1 VAIDVCTKH
10 HERFDPDTRTC
21 ALCDWERDQ
30 SDVSETTP
38 GPGLDDMPFPKPE
51 LALASQASTER
62 TVSLQAGGDDSETCD
77 AEVALPSEIFVED
90 GIADGAATTGS
101 LAIQSNPSWKPDMA
115 PELAISASDRGML
128 DKLRA
133 VRDRG
138 LFPVLFFGYGGAGKT
153 WLLHRLKQQLGQ
165 FPYSFPCD
173 PVFQE
178 LTDHESERV
187 ELRTTSDVEIHY
199 VYANKTFVLIDV
211 PGDWTYNLLE
221 QNYAELRR
229 LVTAMHMAKAIIV
242 CFPADLMVLGEL
254 IPEKDEE
261 FLDAVARRIA
271 EAAID
276 EDPTFD
282 AAEYL
287 RIFRNSSDDL
297 DRFGRGVF
305 RVAAMLEYLK
315 QQRIDPFEDEQY
327 ARLVPEAIE
336 EFLMQDRGFVGGK
349 DGLDCPTFFALTK
362 ADRLLSAC
370 GFRDQGDKL
379 IVARTAEMERRA
391 VSAFLKE
398 AAAQAN
404 NLAFDDPWAM
414 LFEARKDLHA
424 QLVSHFPLSKFDFVT
439 AFYGHDGQD
448 SLLRT
453 HYRRH
458 PPHGVVEMIEWIM
471 QAKRLRNRPRL
482 FRRHYGLAARARRK
496 ICGIRRGVI
505 KV

>member
-1 VAIDVCTKH
+1 VTIDVCARH
-10 HERFDPDTRTC
+10 HERFDPETGSC
-21 ALCDWERDQ
+21 ALCEWEHGRTLEPATAAG
-30 SDVSETTP
+30 STATLWSATHAVS
-38 GPGLDDMPFPKPE
+38 PE
-51 LALASQASTER
+51 PI
-62 TVSLQAGGDDSETCD
+62 G
-77 AEVALPSEIFVED
+77 AEVALPSEIFDEPEP
-90 GIADGAATTGS
+90 ADAAATPMPG
-101 LAIQSNPSWKPDMA
+101 PDDAEPALSA
-115 PELAISASDRGML
+115 PDQAML
-128 DKLRA
+128 DKLRR
-133 VRDRG
+133 VRDKG

-173 PVFQE
+173 PVFRE
-178 LTDHESERV
+178 VTDRESERV
-187 ELRTTSDVEIHY
+187 ELRTTSDVELHY

-229 LVTAMHMAKAIIV
+229 LVAAMHMAKAIIV

-254 IPEKDEE
+254 IPENDAE
-261 FLDAVARRIA
+261 FLDAVARRIV
-271 EAAID
+271 EGAID
-276 EDPTFD
+276 ADPAFD

-287 RIFRNSSDDL
+287 QAFRTSSDDL

-315 QQRIDPFEDEQY
+315 QRRIDPFDDAQY

-336 EFLMQDRGFVGGK
+336 EFLMQERGFVGGK

-370 GFRDQGDKL
+370 GFSDLGDAV
-379 IVARTAEMERRA
+379 IVKRTAEMERRP

-398 AAAQAN
+398 AAAQAS

-414 LFEARKDLHA
+414 LFQARTDMHA

-448 SLLRT
+448 SLARA

-471 QAKRLRNRPRL
+471 TAKRLRNRPRL

-496 ICGIRRGVI
+496 ISGIRRGVI

>member
-1 VAIDVCTKH
+1 VATDVCRKH
-10 HERFDPDTRTC
+10 HERFDPETGTC
-21 ALCDWERDQ
+21 ALCEWERGQ
-30 SDVSETTP
+30 SGEPETRPRSAANELPTP
-38 GPGLDDMPFPKPE
+38 ANDP
-51 LALASQASTER
+51 ASTAPDSPE
-62 TVSLQAGGDDSETCD
+62 SGEAGSDHGELSGV
-77 AEVALPSEIFVED
+77 EVALPSEIFDEA
-90 GIADGAATTGS
+90 GLTGRAATTAP
-101 LAIQSNPSWKPDMA
+101 LPFLPEPSSKPDKT
-115 PELAISASDRGML
+115 PEPTISATDRNML
-128 DKLRA
+128 DKLRR
-133 VRDRG
+133 VRDKG

-173 PVFQE
+173 PVFRE
-178 LTDHESERV
+178 VTDRESQRV

-229 LVTAMHMAKAIIV
+229 LVAAMHMAKAIIV

-254 IPEKDEE
+254 IPEKDED

-271 EAAID
+271 EGPID
-276 EDPTFD
+276 ADPAFD

-287 RIFRNSSDDL
+287 KVFRTSSDDL

-315 QQRIDPFEDEQY
+315 QQRLDPFEDEQY
-327 ARLVPEAIE
+327 ARLAPEAIE
-336 EFLMQDRGFVGGK
+336 EFLMQGRGFVGGK

-370 GFRDQGDKL
+370 GFRDLGDKM
-379 IVARTAEMERRA
+379 IVERTAEIERRA

-398 AAAQAN
+398 AATQAT
-404 NLAFDDPWAM
+404 NLAFHDPWAM
-414 LFEARKDLHA
+414 LFEARKDMHA

-448 SLLRT
+448 SLSRA

-496 ICGIRRGVI
+496 ISGIRRGVI